1 MEIILLQDIKN
12 YGRKGD
18 LKTAK
23 DGYARNYLI
32 PKGFAKPATKELQD
46 KLTAEKIELGK
57 HGVLIKKMLIEI
69 QNSTAETPLV
79 FRVKVGEKGEVF
91 GSLRADDIK
100 KQLVSKYKLEPD
112 HLDVKKDHIKE
123 LGKHII
129 PINLGQGIEG
139 EILIDIHP
147 VSNRTSKM
155 SDSRL

>member
-12 YGRKGD
+12 YGKKGD

-32 PKGFAKPATKELQD
+32 PKGLAKPATKELQD

-57 HGVLIKKMLIEI
+57 HEVLMKKMLIEI
-69 QNSTAETPLV
+69 QNSTAETPLI
-79 FRVKVGEKGEVF
+79 FKVKVGEKGEVF

>member
-57 HGVLIKKMLIEI
+57 HEVLMKKMLIEI
-69 QNSTAETPLV
+69 QDSTAETPLI
-79 FRVKVGEKGEVF
+79 FKVKVGEKGEVF

>member
-57 HGVLIKKMLIEI
+57 HGVLMQKALIEI

-79 FRVKVGEKGEVF
+79 FKVKVGEKGEVF
-91 GSLRADDIK
+91 GSVRADDIK
-100 KQLVSKYKLEPD
+100 KQLVSKYKLESD
-112 HLDVKKDHIKE
+112 HINVKKDHIKE
-123 LGKHII
+123 LGKQTI
-129 PINLGQGIEG
+129 PIDLGGGIDG
-139 EILIDIHP
+139 KITIDIQAEGI
-147 VSNRTSKM
+147 
-155 SDSRL
+155 

>member
-57 HGVLIKKMLIEI
+57 HEVLMKKMLIEI
-69 QNSTAETPLV
+69 QNSTAKTPLV
-79 FRVKVGEKGEVF
+79 FKVKVGEKGEVF
-91 GSLRADDIK
+91 GSVRADDIK

-112 HLDVKKDHIKE
+112 HINVKKDHIKE
-123 LGKHII
+123 LGKQTI
-129 PINLGQGIEG
+129 PIDLGGGIDG
-139 EILIDIHP
+139 KITIDIQAEGI
-147 VSNRTSKM
+147 
-155 SDSRL
+155 